1 MKKKLKVAVLF
12 DEKLSNGGGYVQS
25 INAALL
31 TKGIKSEKI
40 EFIYISTYKENL
52 SLLKNL
58 NLTPCFYFKEDFLS
72 RLKTITL
79 RIYRGTRVHQII
91 EKLNIFSSFENF
103 LKKNEVD
110 LVYFLS
116 LSKKGLDLSLINFIV
131 TIWDI
136 SHLDEPEFPEI
147 REQSIASIRDKIIEP
162 ILKRSSAVIVDSNT
176 SKKNISN
183 RFHLN
188 PEKLK
193 VIHFEASNT
202 IQNFHQN
209 NFSNEMQQK
218 ILDKYL
224 ITNPYIY
231 YPAQFW
237 AHKNHSY
244 ILYAIKDLQERFDTK
259 INVVFSGSDKG
270 NLKYILDLAKELK
283 ISKSVNYLGFVE
295 SNEMPILY
303 KNSIALVM
311 PSYFGPTNIPPL
323 EALTLSIPIIYA
335 DINGARE
342 QLGNAAIFVN
352 LSKPEELALAIYN
365 LKNDA
370 DLKSNLIK
378 NGAQLLKNMMTKED
392 RINILETIINKFFY
406 KRLTWK

>member
-1 MKKKLKVAVLF
+1 
-12 DEKLSNGGGYVQS
+12 
-25 INAALL
+25 
-31 TKGIKSEKI
+31 
-40 EFIYISTYKENL
+40 
-52 SLLKNL
+52 
-58 NLTPCFYFKEDFLS
+58 
-72 RLKTITL
+72 
-79 RIYRGTRVHQII
+79 
-91 EKLNIFSSFENF
+91 
-103 LKKNEVD
+103 
-110 LVYFLS
+110 
-116 LSKKGLDLSLINFIV
+116 
-131 TIWDI
+131 
-136 SHLDEPEFPEI
+136 
-147 REQSIASIRDKIIEP
+147 
-162 ILKRSSAVIVDSNT
+162 
-176 SKKNISN
+176 
-183 RFHLN
+183 
-188 PEKLK
+188 
-193 VIHFEASNT
+193 
-202 IQNFHQN
+202 
-209 NFSNEMQQK
+209 MQKK

-295 SNEMPILY
+295 SNEIPILY

-352 LSKPEELALAIYN
+352 LWPLIPSGNFFNNWLSIIMFFPIGFYIFSIKINN
-365 LKNDA
+365 LRK
-370 DLKSNLIK
+370 
-378 NGAQLLKNMMTKED
+378 
-392 RINILETIINKFFY
+392 RI
-406 KRLTWK
+406 RD